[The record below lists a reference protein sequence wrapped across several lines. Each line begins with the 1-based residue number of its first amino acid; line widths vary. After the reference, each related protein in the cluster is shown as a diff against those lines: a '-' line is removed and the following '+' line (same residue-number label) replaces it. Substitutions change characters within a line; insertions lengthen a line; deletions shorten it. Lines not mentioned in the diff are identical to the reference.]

1 MKKIALISDN
11 HSYAGEDTLKHLRG
25 CDEIWHA
32 GDIGSLESIKEIRDI
47 CTFRAVYGNIDG
59 HAVRA
64 EFPLN
69 LSWECEGMNMFMTH
83 IGGYTPKYYK
93 RVRKILEET
102 KPDLYICGH
111 SHILKVMPDRDL
123 DLLHMNP
130 GAYGHHGFH
139 KMRTILKFEIENGAI
154 ENARVI
160 ELGMR
165 GKLSRRKSSKIDDGQ
180 PEDLFIRDPRAK
192 RKSNKKPPTK

>member
-1 MKKIALISDN
+1 MKNIALISDN
-11 HSYAGEDTLKHLRG
+11 HSYDGADMIKHLKD

-32 GDIGSLESIKEIRDI
+32 GDIGSLKSIKEIRDI

-69 LSWECEGMNMFMTH
+69 QHWECEDMKIFMTH

-93 RVRKILEET
+93 RVRAILEET

-111 SHILKVMPDRDL
+111 SHILRVMPDKEL

-139 KMRTILKFEIENGAI
+139 KMRTMLKFEIDKGAI
-154 ENARVI
+154 QNARVI

-165 GKLSRRKSSKIDDGQ
+165 GKLSRRKRKDKNDGQ
-180 PEDLFIRDPRAK
+180 PEDLFI
-192 RKSNKKPPTK
+192 SNSKPK

>member
-1 MKKIALISDN
+1 MAFKTIALISDN
-11 HSYAGEDTLKHLRG
+11 HSYDGEDMIKYLEG

-32 GDIGSLESIKEIRDI
+32 GDIGSLDSIKKMRDMA
-47 CTFRAVYGNIDG
+47 TFRGVYGNIDG
-59 HAVRA
+59 HAVRG

-69 LSWECEGMNMFMTH
+69 QAWETEGLKVFMTH

-93 RVRKILEET
+93 RVRHILQET
-102 KPDLYICGH
+102 RPDLYICGH
-111 SHILKVMPDRDL
+111 SHILRVMPDRDL

-139 KMRTILKFEIENGAI
+139 KIRTMLKFEIHSGAI
-154 ENARVI
+154 KNAHVV

-165 GKLSRRKSSKIDDGQ
+165 GSI
-180 PEDLFIRDPRAK
+180 AK
-192 RKSNKKPPTK
+192 RTKHKTEHKDPTNDGE